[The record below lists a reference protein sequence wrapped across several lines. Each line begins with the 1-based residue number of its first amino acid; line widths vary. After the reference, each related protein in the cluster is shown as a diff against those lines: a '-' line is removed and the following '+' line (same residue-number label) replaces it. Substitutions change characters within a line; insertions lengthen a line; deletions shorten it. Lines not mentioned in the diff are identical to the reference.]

1 MLKTKMYVRCPADQ
15 ESMYEPRI
23 FVCGQIINIDEF
35 KRTVSVKVHDPFGH
49 LLFFEDLPKGVIE
62 LPLGSVDRC
71 SFFIGS
77 IVVYKGSSYKV
88 LSCQK
93 CKDDYYKYYIQNFD
107 DTSVV
112 KVPEADVIAAFNN
125 GQVDPC
131 VQLKNYEFQNPAWY
145 LGRAVVAK
153 SMDILENSIYGFKE
167 LAGSKIYLMPHQV
180 NTIMR
185 CLQESPCRYM
195 LADEVGMGKT
205 IEAISVYKIY
215 TMNQSNKKALIV
227 VPQVLKEQWISELL
241 LKFNIPNGM
250 GKNNNSV
257 TVKTLQELS
266 EKDLFTD
273 WDFVIVDE
281 VHKYLFSQSEYEKL
295 HKISTLA
302 KNILLLSATPVQ
314 QKKEEYLDLLR
325 LLLPQKYN
333 SFSVEKF
340 GKLIAKQSKIIQ
352 KTALILDDLGD
363 FEEEI
368 NSLAESAHD
377 SEECEELFEEIHE
390 DLEEICDELDD
401 DKLNELLQQIKY
413 ENDDLGVYTI
423 KVIISYICS
432 NYQIES
438 NIIRNRRKILESTGI
453 IQPVKEIGEK
463 LQERGILFH
472 IDATQSCGKLVEEI
486 RSIKYDMLSFSAHKL
501 MGPQGVGVLVLR
513 KKSYKFPPV
522 KAILYGGQQER
533 GIRPGTLPVALVAG
547 CGKACEIAE
556 SEYQRNI
563 KHSQD
568 LKNELLT
575 VLDESGIQYHFN
587 GEQNYCVP
595 STLNICIDGVSSEA
609 LMISTKQFCGVSN
622 GSACTSKSYSPSY
635 VLVAMGIAT
644 EQIESSIR
652 ISWGPNTDKE
662 DALHNFKALLEIAKQ
677 IKS

>member
-1 MLKTKMYVRCPADQ
+1 MGITIQLHNFGVYAGDNEFIFEGNKPVVLIGGMNGRGKTTFLEAVLLALYGSNSFAYSESKQRSYIQYLRSFVNRGSDDQTCSVELEFEINNEIKENYIVRREWDAV
-15 ESMYEPRI
+15 S
-23 FVCGQIINIDEF
+23 
-35 KRTVSVKVHDPFGH
+35 KRTKEQILVYKDGTYNEFLTNNWPMFV
-49 LLFFEDLPKGVIE
+49 ENILPSA
-62 LPLGSVDRC
+62 LS
-71 SFFIGS
+71 SFFF
-77 IVVYKGSSYKV
+77 
-88 LSCQK
+88 
-93 CKDDYYKYYIQNFD
+93 FD
-107 DTSVV
+107 GE
-112 KVPEADVIAAFNN
+112 KIAELA
-125 GQVDPC
+125 VDNTNI
-131 VQLKNYEFQNPAWY
+131 QLKNSIRSM
-145 LGRAVVAK
+145 LGISVLDVL
-153 SMDILENSIYGFKE
+153 SNDILRNLKKVDKIGSEKKSVEEIQVLREEKE
-167 LAGSKIYLMPHQV
+167 SA
-180 NTIMR
+180 
-185 CLQESPCRYM
+185 
-195 LADEVGMGKT
+195 
-205 IEAISVYKIY
+205 IEALTTIDAEIEK
-215 TMNQSNKKALIV
+215 MNQKLIKDNDSLEALHAEKSNRKHIITTAIEHKA
-227 VPQVLKEQWISELL
+227 VLE
-241 LKFNIPNGM
+241 
-250 GKNNNSV
+250 
-257 TVKTLQELS
+257 TVKHLES
-266 EKDLFTD
+266 EGFDVDIVSPDLTGR
-273 WDFVIVDE
+273 V
-281 VHKYLFSQSEYEKL
+281 
-295 HKISTLA
+295 
-302 KNILLLSATPVQ
+302 
-314 QKKEEYLDLLR
+314 
-325 LLLPQKYN
+325 
-333 SFSVEKF
+333 
-340 GKLIAKQSKIIQ
+340 
-352 KTALILDDLGD
+352 
-363 FEEEI
+363 
-368 NSLAESAHD
+368 
-377 SEECEELFEEIHE
+377 SEE
-390 DLEEICDELDD
+390 
-401 DKLNELLQQIKY
+401 
-413 ENDDLGVYTI
+413 
-423 KVIISYICS
+423 
-432 NYQIES
+432 
-438 NIIRNRRKILESTGI
+438 KILEKVKDNTLLVSVMHVNNETGI